1 MTLLGKFLALFPY
14 RVLDVLGAGLGTLV
28 WWLGIRRAVVL
39 SNLQLA
45 FPEKPEAER
54 RAIAK
59 ATYRNLGRL
68 VFEFLRLPGL
78 SKAEIEGL
86 FEYDHWELLEQAV
99 AAGKGVIGCSAHFGN
114 FELIAAAQAQKGLP
128 LTAITRKLGDAKA
141 NDLWRSVRH
150 RSGMEELVVRRGETL
165 RAARRALAEGRV
177 LAYVIDQNERRRS
190 AIFPTFFGVPA
201 ATSATPALLSRRAG
215 CPVVFVI
222 GLPLGG
228 GRHKLF
234 VEAIP
239 PRDTGD
245 VAADVLAF
253 MQDLNDRL
261 ERWVRAH
268 PEHWYWLHRRWKT
281 RPPLTP
287 DEGAR

>member
-1 MTLLGKFLALFPY
+1 MILLGKFLALFP
-14 RVLDVLGAGLGTLV
+14 RGLLDAFGAGLGTLV
-28 WWLGIRRAVVL
+28 WLLGIRRGVVL
-39 SNLQLA
+39 SNLELA

-59 ATYRNLGRL
+59 ATYRNLGRM
-68 VFEFLRLPGL
+68 VVEFLRMPGL
-78 SKAEIEGL
+78 SRAEVEGL
-86 FEYDHWELLEQAV
+86 FDYEGWEHLERAQAQ
-99 AAGKGVIGCSAHFGN
+99 GRGVIACAAHFGN
-114 FELIAAAQAQKGLP
+114 FDLLASAHAQKGVP
-128 LTAITRKLGDAKA
+128 LTMIARKMGDTKA

-150 RSGMEELVVRRGETL
+150 RSGIEELVVKKGETL

-190 AIFPTFFGVPA
+190 AVFPTFFGVPA
-201 ATSATPALLSRRAG
+201 ATAATPAVLSRRAG
-215 CPVVFVI
+215 CPVVFAVS
-222 GLPLGG
+222 LPLGG
-228 GRHKLF
+228 GRHKVF
-234 VEAIP
+234 VEPVP

-245 VAADVLAF
+245 HDADVLAF

-268 PEHWYWLHRRWKT
+268 PEHWYWVHRRWKT

-287 DEGAR
+287 GEGAR